1 MLPLCSCYSLEGLW
15 PDALTVETLHHVASL
30 RGLETLKLE
39 RSVLPVPSLLG
50 ATPEGH
56 SVNMPNRSLGALD
69 LVGKAG
75 VERGSGAQR
84 EQESEVKREQ
94 RARARQQRE
103 RRQPRESAWWTRHRD
118 QHRKRATLTCYDCC
132 GDFCRCS
139 LQRLCAATT
148 TVCAL
153 MCARTVGVRQE

>member
-1 MLPLCSCYSLEGLW
+1 MYENSMQHTIMRRLTLTTASSALLPLCSCNSLEGLW

-75 VERGSGAQR
+75 AERYAVGHR
-84 EQESEVKREQ
+84 EDKRVRSRESREHARDKRE
-94 RARARQQRE
+94 
-103 RRQPRESAWWTRHRD
+103 S
-118 QHRKRATLTCYDCC
+118 
-132 GDFCRCS
+132 
-139 LQRLCAATT
+139 
-148 TVCAL
+148 
-153 MCARTVGVRQE
+153 GVN